1 VRRCGGE
8 SGSRSSVYGGKRVES
23 QQNSAANAAY
33 LCSGLVLLGMFC
45 LAVIASVAVRRAG
58 AKTRSKTAVFFIGML
73 IITMSL
79 LPFVA
84 MLRCAALYVAE
95 AKGHAI
101 AHIEW
106 QLNFWTCVSALS
118 LAAILWVIIRSR
130 VKAYGGG
137 NEEGPG

>member
-1 VRRCGGE
+1 MV
-8 SGSRSSVYGGKRVES
+8 S
-23 QQNSAANAAY
+23 QQNSAASAAY

-45 LAVIASVAVRRAG
+45 LAVLASIAVRRAG
-58 AKTRSKTAVFFIGML
+58 GKTRSKAAVLFIGML
-73 IITMSL
+73 VITISL

-84 MLRCAALYVAE
+84 MFRCAALYVAE
-95 AKGHAI
+95 ANGLAL

-118 LAAILWVIIRSR
+118 LAANLWVIIRSR
-130 VKAYGGG
+130 VKAFGVG